1 MCPTPMYPSITNS
14 TLWLKNTSGLSKARS
29 IEPEGRK
36 VIVICWAYNPGCLD
50 TGPNVG
56 NWDSVRYWP
65 KKGTK
70 NSIAPCSIPFPSVLH
85 QNKALYN
92 FHKRG

>member
-50 TGPNVG
+50 TGPNVE
-56 NWDSVRYWP
+56 NWDSVRYWS

>member
-50 TGPNVG
+50 TGPNVE
-56 NWDSVRYWP
+56 N
-65 KKGTK
+65 
-70 NSIAPCSIPFPSVLH
+70 
-85 QNKALYN
+85 
-92 FHKRG
+92 